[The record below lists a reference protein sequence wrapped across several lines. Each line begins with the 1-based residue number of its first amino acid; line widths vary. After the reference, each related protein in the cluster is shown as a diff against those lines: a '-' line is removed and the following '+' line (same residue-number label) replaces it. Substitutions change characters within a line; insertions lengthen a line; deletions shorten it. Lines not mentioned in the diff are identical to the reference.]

1 MIIIHA
7 MNDLACL
14 ADGVLATP
22 AGDLTSF
29 RGEVDAVR

>member
-7 MNDLACL
+7 MNDLAYL

-22 AGDLTSF
+22 WWRVT
-29 RGEVDAVR
+29 